1 MAEIVDSYHAA
12 VDRSSVPPPARAA
25 DTLDKLETNPHP
37 FLAQLRVEEPVA
49 WVKALRGWVITRR
62 DDAISVMRDA
72 ETFTVDDPRFS
83 TAQVVGPS
91 MLSLDGPEHA
101 RHRAPF
107 ADAFRL
113 RRVQRRFEES
123 VTNQARDL
131 VDGLAPTGHG
141 ELRRQLAGPLA
152 VAVIAD
158 ALGLRDVEASTV
170 LGWYDAIVNAVD
182 QISSGEEPGTAGSE
196 AFGSLGNAVER
207 SIGAGDSLLTEAAS
221 QLSVTEVVSN
231 AAVMMFGG
239 IETSEGMTANLLWHL
254 LTNPDQLEAVQAD
267 RDLLNNAI
275 EESLRMEPAAG
286 RVDRYAT
293 RDVELRGTRIPAGD
307 LVIVSLTGANRD
319 PEIFEDPDRF
329 DVMRENASDHLA
341 FAVGPHVCVGMHL
354 ARLETR
360 AALEAVFDRLPGIRL
375 DPPGQDGPRGLIFR
389 KPPTVEVSWDTA

>member
-1 MAEIVDSYHAA
+1 MTQPYGPGFLGDV
-12 VDRSSVPPPARAA
+12 
-25 DTLDKLETNPHP
+25 TLDALETDPHP
-37 FLAQLRVEEPVA
+37 FLAQLRAEEPVA
-49 WVKALRGWVITRR
+49 WVEALQGWVVSRR
-62 DDAISVMRDA
+62 DDAVAVMRDSA
-72 ETFTVDDPRFS
+72 TYTVDDPRFS

-107 ADAFRL
+107 ADAFL
-113 RRVQRRFEES
+113 RRDVHRQFEDSVIAEAQR
-123 VTNQARDL
+123 L
-131 VDGLAPTGHG
+131 VSAFAPTGHA

-158 ALGLRDVEASTV
+158 ALGLRDVETSTV
-170 LGWYDAIVNAVD
+170 LNWYDAIVNAVD
-182 QISSGEEPGTAGSE
+182 QISSGEDPGSAGSE
-196 AFGSLGNAVER
+196 AFDSLGNAVEA
-207 SIGAGDSLLTEAAS
+207 SIGTGESLLTKAAHH
-221 QLSVTEVVSN
+221 LEIREVVSN

-254 LTNPDQLEAVQAD
+254 LTNPDQLEEVRDD
-267 RDLLNNAI
+267 RSLRANAI

-293 RDVELRGTRIPAGD
+293 REVELRGAQIPAGD

-319 PEIFEDPDRF
+319 PEVFDDPDRF
-329 DVMRENASDHLA
+329 DIHRENASDHLA

-360 AALEAVFDRLPGIRL
+360 AAVDAVLDELPGIQL
-375 DPPGQDGPRGLIFR
+375 DPPGQEGPRGLIFR
-389 KPPTVEVSWDTA
+389 KPPTVEVSWG